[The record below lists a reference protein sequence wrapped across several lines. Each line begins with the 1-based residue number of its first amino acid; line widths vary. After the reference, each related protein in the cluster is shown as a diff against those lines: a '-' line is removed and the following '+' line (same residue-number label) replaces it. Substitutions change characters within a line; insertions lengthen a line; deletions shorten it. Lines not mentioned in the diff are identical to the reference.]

1 MAPSLRGQTRMR
13 YVALASD
20 YDGTLAVDGLVTA
33 ETLQALERLRGSGR
47 KAILVTG
54 RELPDLLHVFPEIE
68 LFDHVVAENGAVLYC
83 PATKAER
90 LLAEA
95 PPPEFALKL
104 AEKGVTPLGIGRVIV
119 ATREPY
125 EQVML
130 EVIRELGLELH
141 VIFNKG
147 AVMALP
153 ANINKT
159 TGLTEALAE
168 LKLSPQNMVAVGDA
182 ENDHIFLSACEC
194 GVAVA
199 NALPSLKERA
209 DWVTEG
215 ARGEGVTELIDR
227 LVADDLAFLQPRLR
241 RHRIPIG
248 LAGGEELCLE
258 PYGRNVLLA
267 GPTGSGKSTMVTA
280 ILQKLGERGYQYV
293 LTDPDGTCKPADGS
307 VILGERQ
314 QAPEESAVLQL
325 LEQPNQNVVLNL
337 SALAGDARSG
347 FLLGLLP
354 KLEKLR
360 AKTGRPHWLVLDG
373 ADQLLP
379 PDTPGAEA
387 RRVPRLSSTLLITSE
402 PEQVHPL
409 ALGAADTVIAMA
421 QHGRDTL
428 AAVSR
433 ALHEPLPLV
442 PKDPG
447 DSTALWWDRRARSS
461 PQWLRVE
468 TPQKAQT
475 PPATG

>member
-1 MAPSLRGQTRMR
+1 MR

-20 YDGTLAVDGLVTA
+20 YDGTLAVDGLVTRD
-33 ETLQALERLRGSGR
+33 TLQALERLRGSGR

-83 PATKAER
+83 PSTKAER
-90 LLAEA
+90 LLAEP

-119 ATREPY
+119 ATREPH

-130 EVIRELGLELH
+130 ELIRELGLELH
-141 VIFNKG
+141 LIFNKG

-153 ANINKT
+153 ANVNKT

-168 LKLSPQNMVAVGDA
+168 LKLSPRNIAAVGDA
-182 ENDHIFLSACEC
+182 ENDHIFLSECEC
-194 GVAVA
+194 AVAVA
-199 NALPSLKERA
+199 NALPALKERA
-209 DWVTEG
+209 DWVTED
-215 ARGEGVTELIDR
+215 ARGAGVTELIDH
-227 LVADDLAFLQPRLR
+227 LVGDDLAFLQPRLT
-241 RHRIPIG
+241 RHRLPIG
-248 LAGGEELCLE
+248 LAGGDELYLE

-267 GPTGSGKSTMVTA
+267 GPTGSGKSTMA
-280 ILQKLGERGYQYV
+280 ALILGRLSERGYQYV
-293 LTDPDGTCKPADGS
+293 LTDPDGACKPAEGA
-307 VILGERQ
+307 VILGDRRQ
-314 QAPEESAVLQL
+314 PPAENAILQL
-325 LEQPNQNVVLNL
+325 LEQPKQNVVLNL
-337 SALAGDARSG
+337 SALAGDAG
-347 FLLGLLP
+347 AAFLLGLLP

-373 ADQLLP
+373 AERLLP
-379 PDTPGAEA
+379 TDTPGVEA

-402 PEQVHPL
+402 PDQVHGS
-409 ALGAADTVIAMA
+409 ALRLADTAIAMA
-421 QHGRDTL
+421 QHGRETL

-447 DSTALWWDRRARSS
+447 GSTALWWDRRARSS
-461 PQWLRVE
+461 PRWLRVQAAPAAE
-468 TPQKAQT
+468 TP
-475 PPATG
+475 PVRR